1 MACCGANQMDRCCV
15 LASWSSHQND
25 DAAARGRCTESLCST
40 VHSASSVSSA
50 PTQRTLRCVGRS
62 YSAAFLAFDCFATA
76 MLSTRL
82 GYGRPAALARALA
95 WVFCAADSG
104 LDVLAGLDFFQG
116 AVLLLAGFLA
126 AVLLLVA
133 FLAATFLVAPF
144 RTLLCCVAR
153 LLVAF
158 FAVPLRGV
166 ARFFAAVRAPLFD
179 VAALAPVFAALF
191 WRTTSCWRLSW

>member
-1 MACCGANQMDRCCV
+1 M
-15 LASWSSHQND
+15 
-25 DAAARGRCTESLCST
+25 
-40 VHSASSVSSA
+40 
-50 PTQRTLRCVGRS
+50 
-62 YSAAFLAFDCFATA
+62 
-76 MLSTRL
+76 
-82 GYGRPAALARALA
+82 A

-104 LDVLAGLDFFQG
+104 LDVLAGLGFFQG
-116 AVLLLAGFLA
+116 ALFLLALFLA

-133 FLAATFLVAPF
+133 FLADTFLVALF

-179 VAALAPVFAALF
+179 VAALAPAFATLF
-191 WRTTSCWRLSW
+191 LADDFVLAAFFVAAPVCLLSASCRRACSRSAHRCPASPPHSSQAM

>member
-1 MACCGANQMDRCCV
+1 MQRRALRV
-15 LASWSSHQND
+15 LRTHP
-25 DAAARGRCTESLCST
+25 THTMLCW
-40 VHSASSVSSA
+40 
-50 PTQRTLRCVGRS
+50 RS
-62 YSAAFLAFDCFATA
+62 YSAAFLVFDCFATA

-104 LDVLAGLDFFQG
+104 LEVLAGLGFFQG
-116 AVLLLAGFLA
+116 ALFLLAGFLA

-133 FLAATFLVAPF
+133 LLAATFLVAPF

-179 VAALAPVFAALF
+179 VAALAPVFAAFFLADDF
-191 WRTTSCWRLSW
+191 VLAAFLVAAPV

>member
-1 MACCGANQMDRCCV
+1 
-15 LASWSSHQND
+15 
-25 DAAARGRCTESLCST
+25 
-40 VHSASSVSSA
+40 
-50 PTQRTLRCVGRS
+50 
-62 YSAAFLAFDCFATA
+62 

-179 VAALAPVFAALF
+179 VAALASVFAAFFFLEDDFVLAAF
-191 WRTTSCWRLSW
+191 WVAAPVCLLSPACRRACSRSAHRCPASPPHSSQAM

>member
-1 MACCGANQMDRCCV
+1 MYWRVGAAIRTPTQPPAPV
-15 LASWSSHQND
+15 HGILGSA
-25 DAAARGRCTESLCST
+25 
-40 VHSASSVSSA
+40 VHSSSSVSSA
-50 PTQRTLRCVGRS
+50 PTRSLRCIGRS
-62 YSAAFLAFDCFATA
+62 YSGAFLAFDCFATA

-116 AVLLLAGFLA
+116 ALFLLAGFLA

-133 FLAATFLVAPF
+133 LLAATFLVAPF

-179 VAALAPVFAALF
+179 VAALAPAFAALF
-191 WRTTSCWRLSW
+191 WRTTSCLRLSL